1 MGASAGQVNLV
12 TDETQ
17 SLEALDLRV
26 KDVMTPSPL
35 SLDANAKIDEAA
47 RGMERCDCGCC
58 LVESKGKV
66 VGIVTERDIVRRVA
80 AKGSPLKA
88 TKVRAIMSSPI
99 VVVNPETTVEEALKT
114 MANSKIK
121 RLAVVD
127 EKGLV
132 GIVSITDIA
141 KALAK
146 KSGQANLL
154 IDAITRQSRAPEG
167 IYL

>member
-1 MGASAGQVNLV
+1 
-12 TDETQ
+12 
-17 SLEALDLRV
+17 
-26 KDVMTPSPL
+26 
-35 SLDANAKIDEAA
+35 
-47 RGMERCDCGCC
+47 MERCDCGCC

-80 AKGSPLKA
+80 AKGSSLK
-88 TKVRAIMSSPI
+88 TTRVRAIMSSPI
-99 VVVNPETTVEEALKT
+99 VVVNPETTVEDALRT
-114 MANSKIK
+114 MANNKIK

-132 GIVSITDIA
+132 GIVSITDIS

-154 IDAITRQSRAPEG
+154 IDAITGQSRAPEG
-167 IYL
+167 VYL

>member
-1 MGASAGQVNLV
+1 MS
-12 TDETQ
+12 DEGQ
-17 SLEALDLRV
+17 SLETFDLRV

-35 SLDANAKIDEAA
+35 SLDANAKIEEAA

-58 LVESKGKV
+58 LVESNGKV

-80 AKGSPLKA
+80 AKGSSLKA
-88 TKVRAIMSSPI
+88 TKVSAIMSSPI
-99 VVVNPETTVEEALKT
+99 VVVNPETTVEEALKA
-114 MANSKIK
+114 MASNKIK

-132 GIVSITDIA
+132 GIVSVSDIA

-146 KSGQANLL
+146 KSGQASLL
-154 IDAITRQSRAPEG
+154 IDAIAKQSRAPDG
-167 IYL
+167 VYL

>member
-1 MGASAGQVNLV
+1 MSEEDRSV
-12 TDETQ
+12 ETF
-17 SLEALDLRV
+17 DLRV

-35 SLDANAKIDEAA
+35 SLEANAKIEEAA

-80 AKGSPLKA
+80 AKGSSLK
-88 TKVRAIMSSPI
+88 TTRVSAIMSSPI
-99 VVVNPETTVEEALKT
+99 VVVSPEATVEDALKT
-114 MANSKIK
+114 MANNKIK

-132 GIVSITDIA
+132 GVVSITDIA

-146 KSGQANLL
+146 KSGRANLL
-154 IDAITRQSRAPEG
+154 IDAIAKQSRAPEG
-167 IYL
+167 VYL

>member
-1 MGASAGQVNLV
+1 MVSS
-12 TDETQ
+12 TSDETQ

-35 SLDANAKIDEAA
+35 TLEASAKIEEAA
-47 RGMERCDCGCC
+47 KGMERCDCGCC

-66 VGIVTERDIVRRVA
+66 VGIITERDIVRRVA
-80 AKGSPLKA
+80 ARGSSLK
-88 TKVRAIMSSPI
+88 TTRVRAIMSSPI
-99 VVVNPETTVEEALKT
+99 VVVNPETTVEDALRT
-114 MANSKIK
+114 MASNKIK

-127 EKGLV
+127 DKGLV

-146 KSGQANLL
+146 KTGQANLL
-154 IDAITRQSRAPEG
+154 LDAITRQSRAPEG
-167 IYL
+167 VYL

>member
-1 MGASAGQVNLV
+1 MSEEA
-12 TDETQ
+12 Q
-17 SLEALDLRV
+17 SLEAPDLRV

-35 SLDANAKIDEAA
+35 TLDANAKIDEAA

-80 AKGSPLKA
+80 AKGASLKA
-88 TKVRAIMSSPI
+88 TRVRSIMSSPI
-99 VVVNPETTVEEALKT
+99 IVVDPETTVEEALKT
-114 MANSKIK
+114 MANSRVK

-127 EKGLV
+127 NGGLV

-167 IYL
+167 VYL

>member
-1 MGASAGQVNLV
+1 MSHEDQNL
-12 TDETQ
+12 ET
-17 SLEALDLRV
+17 LDLRV

-35 SLDANAKIDEAA
+35 TLETSAKIEEAA

-66 VGIVTERDIVRRVA
+66 VGIITERDIVRRVA
-80 AKGSPLKA
+80 AKGTSLKA

-99 VVVNPETTVEEALKT
+99 VVVNPEMTIEDALRT
-114 MANSKIK
+114 MASNKIK

-127 EKGLV
+127 DKGLV

-146 KSGQANLL
+146 KSGQTNLL
-154 IDAITRQSRAPEG
+154 LDAITRQSRAPEG
-167 IYL
+167 VYR